1 MTSKHLAVFALLIM
15 ALGGYAGENKPD
27 PISLVHAANDVG
39 DLSRAVPYH
48 LTGTVILG
56 SGTVDGNKGAITVYR
71 DHDQYRSDIEISGQR
86 RTWIKLGN
94 KVYVADS
101 SPFAFMGLER
111 LKDIENA
118 WQETWEN
125 RKGVK
130 FSRPSRK
137 KKLGA
142 EVWCLTVNY
151 QDYDPEVVCF
161 DATLKVMVS
170 TGQQDDVYEFSDFQS
185 LGGQRYPGTIRRYKR
200 AKIVLEVRNLRVQP
214 GPVPSN
220 LFRPPEDAR
229 AFDDCE
235 NMVTAK
241 LKSSGDILP
250 SNTLSPGERVAIFA
264 YGIIKEDGTVADVKV
279 TSIPSNPAII
289 KFAEGVLSKRRY
301 SPAMCGDRPVA
312 SELVTEF
319 EAVKSN

>member
-1 MTSKHLAVFALLIM
+1 MTSKYLAAFALLI
-15 ALGGYAGENKPD
+15 LTLRSYAGENKPD
-27 PISLVHAANDVG
+27 PVSLVHAANNVG
-39 DLSRAVPYH
+39 DLSRAVPYQ
-48 LTGTVILG
+48 LTGTVILNP
-56 SGTVDGNKGAITVYR
+56 GTVENKRGSIAVYR

-101 SPFAFMGLER
+101 SPFAFMGLEK

-118 WQETWEN
+118 WQETWADN
-125 RKGVK
+125 KSLK
-130 FSRPSRK
+130 FSQASRK

-142 EVWCLTVNY
+142 EVWCLTANY
-151 QDYDPEVVCF
+151 QDYVPENLCF
-161 DATLKVMVS
+161 DAALKVMVS

-185 LGGQRYPGTIRRYKR
+185 LGGQLYPGIVRRYKR
-200 AKIVLEVRNLRVQP
+200 GKVVLEVRDIRVQSS
-214 GPVPSN
+214 PVPPNS
-220 LFRPPEDAR
+220 FHPPDSAR

-235 NMVTAK
+235 NMVMAK
-241 LKSSGDILP
+241 LKSSADILP
-250 SNTLSPGERVAIFA
+250 RNTLSPGERVTIFA
-264 YGIIKEDGTVADVKV
+264 YGIIREDGTVADVKV

-289 KFAEGVLSKRRY
+289 NFAEGVLSKRRY
-301 SPAMCGDRPVA
+301 TPAMCGDRPVA